1 MLNMR
6 GCFATLSSSRGA
18 TQGEARECWPRP
30 GEMLPAACR
39 EEGGVQRSQRFSEER
54 QMKADGAKSQSSI
67 PQPSLGDYSSLPL
80 MLNVVWLSAFVS
92 LANIIQ
98 DRAEPSFSGQRGG
111 GQVCVCHSC
120 DGCCD
125 VNKVQQPRVSR
136 WTGGGAVTMVIMSV
150 SHLWWEM
157 RSAVWTLSSC
167 CNVMSVMSRVISNA
181 RVTRPCYLSCDYWDT
196 RHEVTGRDDISHDNL
211 RLWQKTFSLEQSWR
225 RSL

>member
-98 DRAEPSFSGQRGG
+98 DRAFLQWTERRRPGVCLSQLWRVLWCKQSSAAPCL
-111 GQVCVCHSC
+111 QVDRWWCGD
-120 DGCCD
+120 DGHYEC
-125 VNKVQQPRVSR
+125 QS
-136 WTGGGAVTMVIMSV
+136 
-150 SHLWWEM
+150 
-157 RSAVWTLSSC
+157 
-167 CNVMSVMSRVISNA
+167 SVMRN
-181 RVTRPCYLSCDYWDT
+181 
-196 RHEVTGRDDISHDNL
+196 E
-211 RLWQKTFSLEQSWR
+211 E
-225 RSL
+225 RSLDTVILL